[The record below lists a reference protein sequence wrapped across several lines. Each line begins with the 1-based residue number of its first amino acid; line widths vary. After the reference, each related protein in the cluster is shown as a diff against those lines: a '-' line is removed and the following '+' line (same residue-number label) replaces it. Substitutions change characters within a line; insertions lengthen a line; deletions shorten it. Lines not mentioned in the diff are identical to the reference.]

1 MKDEIINY
9 RDLSELEKDKAIS
22 RLNELGFVPAFGGI
36 KSIKSEMEKSLEN
49 NLPQYI
55 FVRRSGEFIG
65 YMFLI
70 GESEKDNKVFPWWAI
85 DNSDELPLETDI
97 CLLQLGIEICK
108 KSQCFR
114 LAERLQYH
122 LENHKKYI
130 GRRPEEIVR

>member
-9 RDLSELEKDKAIS
+9 RDLSELEKDKAVGQ
-22 RLNELGFVPAFGGI
+22 LNELGFIPAFGGVT
-36 KSIKSEMEKSLEN
+36 SIKVEMEKSLEN

-70 GESEKDNKVFPWWAI
+70 AESEKSKVFPWWAI

-97 CLLQLGIEICK
+97 RLLQFGIEICK
-108 KSQCFR
+108 KSECFQ
-114 LAERLQYH
+114 LAERLQYQ

-130 GRRPEEIVR
+130 GRRPEETAR